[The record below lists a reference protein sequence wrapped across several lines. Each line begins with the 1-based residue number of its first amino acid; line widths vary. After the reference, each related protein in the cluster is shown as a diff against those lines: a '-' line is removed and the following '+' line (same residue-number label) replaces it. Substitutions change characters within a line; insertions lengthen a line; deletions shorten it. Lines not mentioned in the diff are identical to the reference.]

1 MPIATKRKTA
11 VRMFG
16 TGTAYNF
23 VDKDP
28 IIDRLRVAC
37 APFSLGDIAKKSG
50 VAYGTL
56 WSMFYGAT
64 AQPRYST
71 VARIVR
77 SLHLIIPIGWSPK
90 QSKVGKR

>member
-1 MPIATKRKTA
+1 MPISTKRKSSA
-11 VRMFG
+11 KMFG

-28 IIDRLRVAC
+28 IIDRLRTAC
-37 APFSLGDIAKKSG
+37 APFRLSDVAKKSG

-56 WSMFYGAT
+56 WSMFNGAT
-64 AQPRYST
+64 VSPKYST

-90 QSKVGKR
+90 QKGSRR